1 MPKLRDKICLRI
13 LIPVAALLMAGG
25 MAAHA
30 GPAEDALPR
39 LREIHQL
46 VMDPS
51 RTFSISATLAELDEF
66 ERQLAGTPPDGI
78 ARGELSYLRGFVLYR
93 ASRTQDSL
101 APMREAMRIDA
112 LTPFLPAAERARA
125 LYRLANQAE
134 TLKQWPLA
142 IDTYRQVLPLFDADP
157 AVTPNQRLGTRE
169 RLAFCLHEAK
179 RFTEARQLNQEV
191 LAGGETLFGPE
202 SEKLLVVI
210 TNLAQNSYELGDFS
224 DARTMLERRLA
235 IAGKHGDEARVED
248 SLFQLG
254 VLAFEQGQRQEA
266 ESFMRRRLAL
276 AEKSGNAGRIAE
288 AKEDLDILY
297 QKLGR

>member
-1 MPKLRDKICLRI
+1 MPKLRDEIGRLI
-13 LIPVAALLMAGG
+13 LIPVAALVMAGG
-25 MAAHA
+25 MTAHA

-39 LREIHQL
+39 LKDIHRL

-51 RTFSISATLAELDEF
+51 RTFSISATLAELDGF
-66 ERQLAGTPPDGI
+66 ERDLAGTAPDGI
-78 ARGELSYLRGFVLYR
+78 ARGELNYLRGFILYR
-93 ASRTQDSL
+93 AGRTQDSL
-101 APMREAMRIDA
+101 APMREALRIDA
-112 LTPFLPAAERARA
+112 LTSFLPGSERTRA

-134 TLKQWPLA
+134 MLKQWPLA
-142 IDTYRQVLPLFDADP
+142 IETYRQVLPLFDADQ

-179 RFTEARQLNQEV
+179 RFIEARQLNQEV
-191 LAGGETLFGPE
+191 LEGGEQLFGPE

-210 TNLAQNSYELGDFS
+210 TNLAQNNYELGDFIG
-224 DARTMLERRLA
+224 ARAMLERRLA

-288 AKEDLDILY
+288 AKDDLDILY

>member
-1 MPKLRDKICLRI
+1 MPKLRDEIGRLI
-13 LIPVAALLMAGG
+13 LIPVAALVMASG
-25 MAAHA
+25 MTAHA

-39 LREIHQL
+39 LKEIHRL

-51 RTFSISATLAELDEF
+51 RTFSISETLAELDGF
-66 ERQLAGTPPDGI
+66 ERDLAGTAPDGI
-78 ARGELSYLRGFVLYR
+78 ARGELNYLRGFILYR
-93 ASRTQDSL
+93 AGRTQDSL
-101 APMREAMRIDA
+101 APMREALRIDA
-112 LTPFLPAAERARA
+112 LTSFLPGSERTRA

-142 IDTYRQVLPLFDADP
+142 IETYRQVLPLFDADQ
-157 AVTPNQRLGTRE
+157 AVTPTQRLGTRE

-191 LAGGETLFGPE
+191 LEGGEQLFGPE

-210 TNLAQNSYELGDFS
+210 TNLAQNKYELGDFAG
-224 DARTMLERRLA
+224 ARAILERRLA

-254 VLAFEQGQRQEA
+254 VLAFEQDQRQEA

-276 AEKSGNAGRIAE
+276 AEKSGNADRIAE